1 MNFSRLRRLALAP
14 RSIRWHL
21 GALCALL
28 LLPATVFF
36 SLLLWQYAKSERAQ
50 LVQRGLDLAQDISEA
65 VEQDLASLLGTA
77 RLAAA
82 SPRLQ
87 TGDIETSGAGA
98 RSIGR
103 PLGVDFAIREPSGR
117 QLMNTRMEANATY
130 PNRTLDIDAVVVGTK
145 QPAVSDLFRSTSTGQ
160 PSLAVVAPVV
170 KTETGAVVYLVDI
183 VIPPER
189 IRDILLKEPLP
200 QGVVATVL
208 DRRGHVIARS
218 RRHNDFIGGQATELL
233 QNVRGREGYYEGTSL
248 DGVSLLVY
256 YTRLTGSDWI
266 VAVGL
271 EHQSLNAPIWRLVL
285 QLLTLGAV
293 LALLSA
299 LLAYLFGRRIS
310 GAMERLSSSATA
322 LGRGTMAF
330 PVRSPIKEINSISRT
345 LLEASNERQRFEQS
359 QALMVRELHHRV
371 KNTLATVQAVVS
383 STARHARTIDEL
395 RETVTDRIASLA
407 RTHTLLVDNAWG
419 GASLRTILDAELA
432 AYDNSAT
439 ERLYLQGPDV
449 HVPDATAL
457 AIGMTVHELTT
468 NAAKYGSLSV
478 PHGKLEVHWSLRERD
493 TSQWLHV
500 SWRERNGP
508 SIQPPTRRGFGSQ
521 LIERVIV
528 RQLGGEVRVEYAP
541 TGLEVDLALPLRFD
555 VPTHIAEGP

>member
-21 GALCALL
+21 GALCVLL

-36 SLLLWQYAKSERAQ
+36 GLLLWQYAKSERAQ

-65 VEQDLASLLGTA
+65 VEQDLASLVGTA

-87 TGDIETSGAGA
+87 AGDIETSGTGA

-117 QLMNTRMEANATY
+117 QLMNTRMESSETY
-130 PNRTLDIDAVVVGTK
+130 PNRTLDIDPVVLGTK
-145 QPAVSDLFRSTSTGQ
+145 QPAVSNLFRSVSTGQ

-170 KTETGAVVYLVDI
+170 RSETGTVVYLLDI
-183 VIPPER
+183 VIGPER
-189 IRDILLKEPLP
+189 VRDILLKEPLP

-208 DRRGHVIARS
+208 DRQGYVVARS
-218 RRHNDFIGGQATELL
+218 RRHDDFIGSQATELL
-233 QNVRGREGYYEGTSL
+233 RNVHGREGYYEGTSL
-248 DGVSLLVY
+248 DGIPLLVY

-271 EHQSLNAPIWRLVL
+271 EQQSLNAPIWRLIL

-310 GAMERLSSSATA
+310 GAMERLSSSAAA
-322 LGRGTMAF
+322 LGGGTKAF
-330 PVRSPIKEINSISRT
+330 PVRSPIEEINRISAT

-419 GASLRTILDAELA
+419 GASLQTILEAELA
-432 AYDNSAT
+432 AYDNSAD
-439 ERLYLQGPDV
+439 ERLRLKGPDV

-468 NAAKYGSLSV
+468 NAAKYGSLSA
-478 PHGKLEVHWSLRERD
+478 PHGRLEVHWSLKQRD
-493 TSQWLHV
+493 TGQWLDL

-508 SIQPPTRRGFGSQ
+508 PVQPPKHRGFGSQ

-528 RQLGGEVRVEYAP
+528 RQLGGEVRIEYAP
-541 TGLEVDLALPLRFD
+541 DGLQADFALPLWFD
-555 VPTHIAEGP
+555 VPAHKADGS